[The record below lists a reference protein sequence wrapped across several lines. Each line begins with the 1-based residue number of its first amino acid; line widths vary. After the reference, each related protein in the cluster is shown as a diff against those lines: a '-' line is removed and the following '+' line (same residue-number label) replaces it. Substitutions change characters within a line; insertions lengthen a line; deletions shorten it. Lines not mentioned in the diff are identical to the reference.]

1 MTPKQIAN
9 NLALIAL
16 ADMDN
21 PQQATAATAMLT
33 RTIPHLRDALVSD
46 VETAGLDQPTILAAY
61 TDLIHTALFGGDLDT
76 SDNDILQDNIADEE
90 DEDDKDNDDAN
101 DLAPG
106 LDSANLSLL
115 DGAAM
120 LRELAAGEIRNKGK
134 FIPLDEID
142 VVDQIDGEQASPRLP
157 RTAPAAEHLDTTPR
171 RRNVFGKLA
180 AKA

>member
-21 PQQATAATAMLT
+21 PEQATAATAMLT

-46 VETAGLDQPTILAAY
+46 VETAGLDQSTILTAY
-61 TDLIHTALFGGDLDT
+61 TDLIHTALFGGDLDS
-76 SDNDILQDNIADEE
+76 SDNEILHDTIADEE
-90 DEDDKDNDDAN
+90 QDDDKDGDSDA
-101 DLAPG
+101 DPTGLA
-106 LDSANLSLL
+106 DTVSLL
-115 DGAAM
+115 EGAAM

-134 FIPLDEID
+134 FIPLDDIE
-142 VVDQIDGEQASPRLP
+142 VVEQPGDEQASPRLRQP
-157 RTAPAAEHLDTTPR
+157 VDATLPDNAPR
-171 RRNVFGKLA
+171 RRNVFGKLV